1 MKILQK
7 QFDQND
13 METLIKFIIRNLS
26 EENMVFTYA
35 SGRPASAM
43 NKAQLMQIAL
53 ELKSILNIK
62 TELQSKEW
70 KDF

>member
-1 MKILQK
+1 LKILQK

-13 METLIKFIIRNLS
+13 METLIKFIVRNLS
-26 EENMVFTYA
+26 EDNMIFNYD

-43 NKAQLMQIAL
+43 NKAQMMQIAL
-53 ELKSILNIK
+53 ELKNILNIK
-62 TELQSKEW
+62 TELQTKEW